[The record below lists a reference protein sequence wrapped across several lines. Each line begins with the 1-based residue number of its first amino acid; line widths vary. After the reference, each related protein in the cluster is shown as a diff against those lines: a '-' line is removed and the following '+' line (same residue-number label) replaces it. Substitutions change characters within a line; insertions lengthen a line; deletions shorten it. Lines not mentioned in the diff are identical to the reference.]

1 MNYVITCSVLTRR
14 IPLNTAITR
23 PITRLISRQ
32 LVRIRDRQLVERF
45 GFTFEGSFRKR
56 DAAA

>member
-1 MNYVITCSVLTRR
+1 
-14 IPLNTAITR
+14 
-23 PITRLISRQ
+23 

-45 GFTFEGSFRKR
+45 GFTFEGPALENKR